1 MTTIVD
7 LFRATATLGEMEASC
22 LQAFVDET
30 GELVVPDS
38 HEHAITRME
47 DGWFLRLIN
56 PAPGREESLRA
67 LGWGNAP
74 RQVWQ

>member
-1 MTTIVD
+1 MTIIID
-7 LFRATATLGEMEASC
+7 LFRASATLADMEASGIN
-22 LQAFVDET
+22 AFEEE

-56 PAPGREESLRA
+56 PHPGREESLRA